1 MMCNKVRCVSL
12 ARNDSFAG
20 ANFRAR
26 TALDAFVGIDVVDVA
41 FRNCFNGA
49 NGEAGAASNAF
60 VSDYVSHSF
69 VRFLDV
75 ITNEYDAKVRVF
87 L

>member
-1 MMCNKVRCVSL
+1 MCNKVRCESL

-20 ANFRAR
+20 AYFRAR
-26 TALDAFVGIDVVDVA
+26 TTFDAFVGIDVVDVA

-49 NGEAGAASNAF
+49 HG
-60 VSDYVSHSF
+60 
-69 VRFLDV
+69 DV
-75 ITNEYDAKVRVF
+75 ITNEYGAKVRVF

>member
-1 MMCNKVRCVSL
+1 M
-12 ARNDSFAG
+12 
-20 ANFRAR
+20 
-26 TALDAFVGIDVVDVA
+26 VDVA

-60 VSDYVSHSF
+60 VCDYVSHSF
-69 VRFLDV
+69 VRVLDV